1 MNDRLALVGFAL
13 LLVGLL
19 ALIVTGAVREVIV
32 IPLLALLWLLG
43 LLLDSIPQVVFWF
56 GFLAIA
62 ALAAWRSLAT
72 PGVEL
77 AAPRVAPIVPAPVAS
92 WAGMFERAAGDRYAR
107 WLLAQRLGQF
117 ALELLASQEQDET
130 RGVWHY
136 LHDESRDIPP
146 AVRAFLLAGARMYR
160 PLPTVWQRWWPWGAR
175 AEMRAD
181 PLDLDLNEVVRFL
194 DERLSGA
201 TGERL

>member
-1 MNDRLALVGFAL
+1 MNDRLALLSLVL

-19 ALIVTGAVREVIV
+19 ALIVTGAVREAIV
-32 IPLLALLWLLG
+32 IPLLALLWLLR
-43 LLLDSIPQVVFWF
+43 LLYESIPQAILWF
-56 GFLAIA
+56 GFLLIA
-62 ALAAWRSLAT
+62 ALAAWKSLAT
-72 PGVEL
+72 PRLAL
-77 AAPRVAPIVPAPVAS
+77 AAPQDAPIVPTPVAS
-92 WAGMFERAAGDRYAR
+92 WAGMFERAATDRYAR

-136 LHDESRDIPP
+136 LKDDSRDIPP
-146 AVRAFLLAGARMYR
+146 AVRAFLLAGTRMYR
-160 PLPTVWQRWWPWGAR
+160 PLPTIWQRWWPWGVR
-175 AEMRAD
+175 VETRAD
-181 PLDLDLNEVVRFL
+181 PLELDLNEVVRFL